1 MIDEQEKGNTKVP
14 TEPKMSTPDEDTVA
28 VDAVQPEET
37 DKEEPVAL
45 DEDIQDEYIR
55 DEGITD
61 EEIKDKEIKGEEIK
75 DQVIKDAVINDEE
88 IKEDSAVLANDEELP
103 EQRQEPADLQEPKE
117 DEDAV
122 DQSLFVNDV
131 PVEIKEDDDGFEP
144 GAIAEPSEHDVLN
157 GRGASVNGHKGNQK
171 FRALCFFRKPEFEA
185 GNHAAKRRV
194 ATEIVAVTTGVG
206 GRFLK
211 RKSDK
216 GPWFALTTE
225 KAILKAC
232 QVMRDFQRPDRVQLR
247 ELQAQNGTRKRQRT
261 TESTPGFSQVSIVY
275 CLLYIQ
281 HYAQ

>member
-14 TEPKMSTPDEDTVA
+14 TEPKMSTPDEDAVA
-28 VDAVQPEET
+28 VDMMQPEST
-37 DKEEPVAL
+37 VTEEPVAL
-45 DEDIQDEYIR
+45 DEEIK
-55 DEGITD
+55 D
-61 EEIKDKEIKGEEIK
+61 EEIKDDVIKDEEIK
-75 DQVIKDAVINDEE
+75 DEEIKDDVIKDEE
-88 IKEDSAVLANDEELP
+88 IKEDSAVLANVEELP
-103 EQRQEPADLQEPKE
+103 EQVQEPTDLQEQKE
-117 DEDAV
+117 EVVDEEAG
-122 DQSLFVNDV
+122 DQPLLVGDV
-131 PVEIKEDDDGFEP
+131 PVEIKDDGDGFEP
-144 GAIAEPSEHDVLN
+144 GAILEPGEHDVLN

-261 TESTPGFSQVSIVY
+261 TESTPGFSQVSTVY
-275 CLLYIQ
+275 CLYFMQ
-281 HYAQ
+281 HYTQ